1 MQVGRGL
8 GRGEVYE
15 EGGIKKAQEKKKG
28 FLADLRTW
36 DPNYLVLFFMA
47 FQMHFYYKIQN
58 IEIKEHVTHKLL
70 KIFGRVLFSF

>member
-8 GRGEVYE
+8 GQGEVYE

-47 FQMHFYYKIQN
+47 FQMHFYYKI
-58 IEIKEHVTHKLL
+58 
-70 KIFGRVLFSF
+70 